1 MSADDN
7 LRDALIEAFIQA
19 DNETM
24 DLFGPPLDELADIA
38 LNVVKDWAVGTKHT
52 DSGIGSSRQAGAE
65 MDKIHGFI
73 REAVIEEIMECFDGT
88 DSRRIFEE
96 EASLIAAQVN
106 RRVSQKIA
114 GS

>member
-1 MSADDN
+1 
-7 LRDALIEAFIQA
+7 
-19 DNETM
+19 
-24 DLFGPPLDELADIA
+24 
-38 LNVVKDWAVGTKHT
+38 
-52 DSGIGSSRQAGAE
+52 

>member
-1 MSADDN
+1 M
-7 LRDALIEAFIQA
+7 
-19 DNETM
+19 T
-24 DLFGPPLDELADIA
+24 
-38 LNVVKDWAVGTKHT
+38 
-52 DSGIGSSRQAGAE
+52 GAE
-65 MDKIHGFI
+65 MEEIYGFI
-73 REAVIEEIMECFDGT
+73 REAVISEIMECFDGT

>member
-1 MSADDN
+1 MAGLGAIAQKLSKDEDVPM
-7 LRDALIEAFIQA
+7 IQA
-19 DNETM
+19 IIYM
-24 DLFGPPLDELADIA
+24 
-38 LNVVKDWAVGTKHT
+38 TKQT
-52 DSGIGSSRQAGAE
+52 DSYRAFARQAGAE
-65 MDKIHGFI
+65 MEEIYGFI
-73 REAVIEEIMECFDGT
+73 REAVISEIMECFDGT

>member
-1 MSADDN
+1 VAPPAIAQKLSKDEDVP
-7 LRDALIEAFIQA
+7 LIQA
-19 DNETM
+19 IIYM
-24 DLFGPPLDELADIA
+24 
-38 LNVVKDWAVGTKHT
+38 TKHT